1 MKSAISSVCYAIAIG
16 ALCSPVAGAQ
26 PSATLQNP
34 LIAGLQQPSGI
45 VQQSPSIIPEPPN
58 VAPPLGMP
66 PPIGSGAV
74 PLPEISG
81 DKGAVPLVPT
91 GQADQTTGSRFST
104 VPGDT
109 YKAPILVQGSRR
121 GQTLMQYTAKYP
133 YPNVTHITIQGKDYQ
148 YINSDSPATA
158 NPNNTNKW
166 IYGGLP
172 TVQTLSRYLV
182 ILGVV
187 VATILMAQA
196 SFGMVM
202 GEENAGAR
210 VIHTAAGLM
219 LLFMAFTIWKV
230 VQANMASLNDQG
242 PWDKNSGFPAHKI
255 VLPDP
260 AQMDHTPPPVN
271 APARSGIPVLP
282 DSGN

>member
-1 MKSAISSVCYAIAIG
+1 MKRVISRMCYAIAIG
-16 ALCSPVAGAQ
+16 ALCSQFAGAQ

-34 LIAGLQQPSGI
+34 LIAGVQQPSGI

-66 PPIGSGAV
+66 PPIGSGTA
-74 PLPEISG
+74 PLPVIPGDSG
-81 DKGAVPLVPT
+81 AAPSVPT
-91 GQADQTTGSRFST
+91 GQADQTSGSRFST

-109 YKAPILVQGSRR
+109 YKAPVLVQGSRR
-121 GQTLMQYTAKYP
+121 GQTLMQYTEKAP

-158 NPNNTNKW
+158 NPNNSNNW
-166 IYGGLP
+166 IYGGMP
-172 TVQTLSRYLV
+172 TVQVLSRYLV

-202 GEENAGAR
+202 GEDGAGAR
-210 VIHTAAGLM
+210 VIYTAGGLM
-219 LLFMAFTIWKV
+219 LLLMAFTIWKV
-230 VQANMASLNDQG
+230 VQANMASLNEKG
-242 PWDKNSGFPAHKI
+242 PWDAVNGLPAHQI
-255 VLPDP
+255 LYPDP
-260 AQMDHTPPPVN
+260 PPKNNIPQPAN